1 MGTKSKNAK
10 KKTVTK
16 SNATKK
22 SNDKNKVILV
32 STIAAVVLLAI
43 VLLCVSVFSGPKVDI
58 EVENFGKIVVKLDPD
73 AAPITV
79 ENFLNLVES
88 GFYTD
93 SSFHRI
99 ADGFVIQGGMS
110 ATGKQ
115 ATPIKGEFRLN
126 GIENP
131 LKHERGVISMAR
143 TGDPNSA
150 TSQFFIVH
158 ETSDNNTAALDG
170 NYAAFGWVVFGM
182 ETVDRIA
189 VLETNSNNI
198 LTSTVKINSATFVK
212 EK

>member
-43 VLLCVSVFSGPKVDI
+43 VLLCVSVFSGPKVVI

-143 TGDPNSA
+143 TNDPDSA
-150 TSQFFIVH
+150 SSQFFIVL
-158 ETSDNNTAALDG
+158 ETTANNTGALDG
-170 NYAAFGWVVFGM
+170 RYAAFGRVTRGMKVVDKIAAVRTSG
-182 ETVDRIA
+182 ETPLEEIRITRA
-189 VLETNSNNI
+189 Y
-198 LTSTVKINSATFVK
+198 VK
-212 EK
+212 